1 MSVPPAFEVRL
12 VAYGITPDVLAARR
26 EVWTIVEPSMAAT
39 VSEYVETSI
48 KFAPAIAD
56 LVRRN
61 RVLFFDVIMS
71 YTTKL
76 FLKPFDEDWVADA
89 EARARFEIEKGLDMR
104 VRAVVNQNIL
114 SRWAPIIGSHHRFSG
129 RKAVYLFD
137 VARRILTMDAAN
149 AIACH
154 NALEISQSKARI
166 NELAGAIKGVRSALT
181 QTVTALEETSDRLS
195 ALALASNAEADKA
208 SKAADE
214 TAIDVDKMASVTEQ
228 LSASIS
234 QIHRQA
240 TQSAD
245 VSRGSL
251 LQANRTNATIS
262 SLSDAV
268 ANIGSVAGLISD
280 IASQTN
286 LLALNATI
294 EAARAGNAG
303 KGFAVVAAEVK
314 LLATQTSKATEEIG
328 RQIARIQEQT
338 RRSVDEIANTGRTI
352 ADIAATAES
361 VASAVNEQAA
371 ATDSIAGSASRA
383 ATNAK
388 TVAVALKITTETI
401 SRTREWAQSVLDY
414 SRNVSEQTTE
424 LDTVVDALLTSHK
437 ESVKGLV
444 ALK

>member
-1 MSVPPAFEVRL
+1 
-12 VAYGITPDVLAARR
+12 
-26 EVWTIVEPSMAAT
+26 VWTIVEPTVAAI
-39 VSEYVETSI
+39 VSEYLETSI

-61 RVLFFDVIMS
+61 LDSFFEVIMS
-71 YTTKL
+71 YTAKL
-76 FLKPFDEDWVADA
+76 FLRPFDEDWVADA
-89 EARARFEIEKGLDMR
+89 EARARFEMEKGLDMR

-114 SRWAPIIGSHHRFSG
+114 SRWTPIIGCHHRFSG
-129 RKAVYLFD
+129 RKAAYLCD
-137 VARRILTMDAAN
+137 VACRILMMDAAN
-149 AIACH
+149 AVACH
-154 NALEISQSKARI
+154 NELEVTQARARI
-166 NELAGAIKGVRSALT
+166 HELAGAIKRVRSALT
-181 QTVTALEETSDRLS
+181 QTVIALEETSDHLS
-195 ALALASNAEADKA
+195 ALARASNAEADKA

-214 TAIDVDKMASVTEQ
+214 TAINVDNMASVTEQ

-245 VSRGSL
+245 VSRGSI

-268 ANIGSVAGLISD
+268 ANIGSVVGLISD
-280 IASQTN
+280 IAAQTN

-303 KGFAVVAAEVK
+303 KGFAVVASEVK
-314 LLATQTSKATEEIG
+314 LLATQTSKATEDIG
-328 RQIARIQEQT
+328 RQIAHIQEQT
-338 RRSVDEIANTGRTI
+338 RRSVDEIANTGRRI
-352 ADIAATAES
+352 SDIAATAES

-388 TVAVALKITTETI
+388 TVPAALKITADTI
-401 SRTREWAQSVLDY
+401 SQTQESAQSVLDY
-414 SRNVSEQTTE
+414 SRSLSERTTE
-424 LDTVVDALLTSHK
+424 LDTVVGALLTSHK

>member
-1 MSVPPAFEVRL
+1 MPVPPAFEVRL
-12 VAYGITPDVLAARR
+12 VAYGITLDVLEARR

-39 VSEYVETSI
+39 VSEYLETSI

-56 LVRRN
+56 HVRRN
-61 RVLFFDVIMS
+61 LDVFFDVISS
-71 YTTKL
+71 YTAKL

-89 EARARFEIEKGLDMR
+89 EARARFEIEKGPDMR

-114 SRWAPIIGSHHRFSG
+114 SRWAPLIGRHHRFSG
-129 RKAVYLFD
+129 AKAVYLCD

-154 NALEISQSKARI
+154 NELEVTQARARI

-181 QTVTALEETSDRLS
+181 QTVTALKETSDHLS
-195 ALALASNAEADKA
+195 ALARASNAEADKA

-214 TAIDVDKMASVTEQ
+214 TAIDVDNMAGVSER

-240 TQSAD
+240 KQSAD
-245 VSRGSL
+245 VSRGSV

-268 ANIGSVAGLISD
+268 ANIGSVAGVISD
-280 IASQTN
+280 VASQTN
-286 LLALNATI
+286 LLALNAII

-303 KGFAVVAAEVK
+303 KGFAVVASEVK

-328 RQIARIQEQT
+328 RQIAHVQEQT
-338 RRSVDEIANTGRTI
+338 RRSVDEIANTGKTI
-352 ADIAATAES
+352 SDIAATAES

-371 ATDSIAGSASRA
+371 ATDSIASSASRA

-388 TVAVALKITTETI
+388 TVAAALKITAETI
-401 SRTREWAQSVLDY
+401 SQTREWAQSVLDY

-424 LDTVVDALLTSHK
+424 LDTVVDALLTSQK

>member
-1 MSVPPAFEVRL
+1 MPVPPAFEVRL
-12 VAYGITPDVLAARR
+12 AAYGITPDVLEARR
-26 EVWTIVEPSMAAT
+26 EVWAIVEPTIAAT
-39 VSEYVETSI
+39 VSEYLETSI

-56 LVRRN
+56 HVRRN
-61 RVLFFDVIMS
+61 FDVFFETINS
-71 YTTKL
+71 YTAKL

-89 EARARFEIEKGLDMR
+89 EARARFEIEKGTDMR

-114 SRWAPIIGSHHRFSG
+114 SRWAPLIGRYHRFSG
-129 RKAVYLFD
+129 VKAVYLYD

-149 AIACH
+149 AVACH
-154 NALEISQSKARI
+154 NELEVAQARARI
-166 NELAGAIKGVRSALT
+166 NVLAGAIKGVRSALT
-181 QTVTALEETSDRLS
+181 QTVSALEETSDHLS
-195 ALALASNAEADKA
+195 ALARASNAEADKA

-234 QIHRQA
+234 QIYRQA

-245 VSRGSL
+245 VARGSVV
-251 LQANRTNATIS
+251 QATRTNATIS

-268 ANIGSVAGLISD
+268 TNIGSVAGLISD
-280 IASQTN
+280 VASQTN

-294 EAARAGNAG
+294 EAARAGSAG
-303 KGFAVVAAEVK
+303 KGFAVVASEVK

-328 RQIARIQEQT
+328 RQIACIQEQT

-352 ADIAATAES
+352 SDIAATAES

-371 ATDSIAGSASRA
+371 AADSIAGSATRA
-383 ATNAK
+383 ATNAR
-388 TVAVALKITTETI
+388 TVAAALKITTETM

-424 LDTVVDALLTSHK
+424 LDTVVDDLLTSHK

>member
-1 MSVPPAFEVRL
+1 MPVPPAFEVRL
-12 VAYGITPDVLAARR
+12 LAYGITPDVLAARR
-26 EVWTIVEPSMAAT
+26 EVWTIVEPTIAAT
-39 VSEYVETSI
+39 VSEYLETSI

-56 LVRRN
+56 HVRRN
-61 RVLFFDVIMS
+61 LDVFFEVITS
-71 YTTKL
+71 YTAKL

-114 SRWAPIIGSHHRFSG
+114 SRWSPIIGRHHRFSG
-129 RKAVYLFD
+129 RRAAYLCD

-149 AIACH
+149 AVACH
-154 NALEISQSKARI
+154 NELEISQAKARI

-181 QTVTALEETSDRLS
+181 QTVTALEETSDHLG
-195 ALALASNAEADKA
+195 ALARASNAEADKA

-214 TAIDVDKMASVTEQ
+214 TAIDVDKMACVTEQ

-234 QIHRQA
+234 QIYRQA

-245 VSRGSL
+245 ISRGSV
-251 LQANRTNATIS
+251 LQANRTNATMS

-303 KGFAVVAAEVK
+303 KGFAVVASEVK

-338 RRSVDEIANTGRTI
+338 RRSVDEIANTGKTI
-352 ADIAATAES
+352 SDIAATAES
-361 VASAVNEQAA
+361 VAAAVNEQAA

-388 TVAVALKITTETI
+388 TVAAALKITAETI